1 MAGRE
6 VEVLDRPR
14 RSVGAPERIA
24 IDNGPEFVAAEGEG
38 DELGAR

>member
-1 MAGRE
+1 MADRV
-6 VEVLDRPR
+6 VEVLDQLR

-24 IDNGPEFVAAEGEG
+24 IDNGSEFVAVEGEG